1 MTPVERKQAER
12 EQTLIARHHEV
23 MGIAPTGLYQAPGR
37 VNLLGEHTDYSGGF
51 CMPAAL
57 SFNTLIAA
65 NQRTDNILRLHSLD
79 FHETV
84 ELDLANL
91 LPPRAT
97 TGKGHWS
104 AYPFGVAWS
113 LAQPLA
119 QGLGL
124 SGVKV
129 PGADLTFSGNV
140 PLGSGLSSS
149 ASIEVATA
157 TALLALAHAQMPKPQ
172 IALACQKAENDYVGA
187 PCGIMDQF
195 ISAAGVRGNA
205 LAIDTRA
212 LTAELAPIPDKL
224 RLVVC
229 NSMVRHSVGG
239 GEYGERRRE
248 VEEAA
253 RAISLQ
259 KLGDRQLRDATLQDL
274 EKARP
279 NMSHNAFLRA
289 RHVITDSQR
298 VLDGVA
304 ALRAG
309 DATAFGALM
318 TAAHASFRDDFAA
331 SCKQCDILADLALK
345 IPGCLGSR
353 LTGGGFGGCTVS
365 LVQATHAEQFVETLR
380 AQYLQA
386 TGVTAQ
392 AFICEIADG
401 AGPLPLPVSKL
412 KV

>member
-1 MTPVERKQAER
+1 MKQRIERLLAYHA
-12 EQTLIARHHEV
+12 TT
-23 MGIAPTGLYQAPGR
+23 TGDEGASVVQAPGR

-65 NQRTDNILRLHSLD
+65 SARADRKLCLHSLD
-79 FHETV
+79 FENSA
-84 ELDLANL
+84 EFDLDDLQ
-91 LPPRAT
+91 PPA
-97 TGKGHWS
+97 KGHWS
-104 AYPFGVAWS
+104 AYPAGVAWS
-113 LAQPLA
+113 LKQKGIELTGAN
-119 QGLGL
+119 L
-124 SGVKV
+124 S
-129 PGADLTFSGNV
+129 FSGNV

-157 TALLALAHAQMPKPQ
+157 TALLRLAGAELSKPE
-172 IALACQKAENDYVGA
+172 IALACQHAENDFVGA

-195 ISAAGVRGNA
+195 ISACGVRGNA

-212 LTAELAPIPDKL
+212 LTSELAPIPEQL

-253 RAISLQ
+253 AAIARRDPA
-259 KLGDRQLRDATLQDL
+259 KRQLRDASLADL
-274 EKARP
+274 EAARGD
-279 NMSHNAFLRA
+279 MSHEAFLRA

-304 ALRAG
+304 CLRAG
-309 DATAFGALM
+309 DQKGFGRLM
-318 TAAHASFRDDFAA
+318 TEAHASYRDDFAA
-331 SCKQCDILADLALK
+331 SCKECDLLVELALPL
-345 IPGCLGSR
+345 PGCLGSR

-365 LVQATHAEQFVETLR
+365 LVEAEQAETFAADLADLYTKR
-380 AQYLQA
+380 V
-386 TGVTAQ
+386 GVKPEV
-392 AFICEIADG
+392 FICEIADG
-401 AGPLPLPVSKL
+401 AGAVSL
-412 KV
+412 S